1 MKKCGDYKMFEEEIQ
16 VFKDSGEKLNKFD
29 YGRDIREILDFILSV
44 ESDLFRARCKAERTI
59 NYRRF

>member
-1 MKKCGDYKMFEEEIQ
+1 MFEEEIQ